1 MLDRQNKLIDQMADD
16 KKDSDLLYER
26 HLTFLESARD
36 QKKVLFDRLERAN
49 TELHQFTSL
58 RDSMAMRRVV

>member
-1 MLDRQNKLIDQMADD
+1 MADD